1 MTEEAQRAAISEA
14 TGLCPKCD
22 FLNDP
27 EAIRQ
32 AEDKLGIYSPQT
44 APPAERVK
52 MLLMAIGKWTE

>member
-1 MTEEAQRAAISEA
+1 MTKEAQIKAISDA

-32 AEDKLGIYSPQT
+32 AEDKLGIYFPQDKPVT
-44 APPAERVK
+44 ERLG
-52 MLLMAIGKWTE
+52 MLLKAIGKWE